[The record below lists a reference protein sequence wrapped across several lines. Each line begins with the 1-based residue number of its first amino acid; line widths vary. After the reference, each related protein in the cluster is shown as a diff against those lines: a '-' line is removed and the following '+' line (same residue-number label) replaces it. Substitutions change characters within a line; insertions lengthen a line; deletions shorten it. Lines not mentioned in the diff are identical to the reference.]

1 MKQLIEK
8 SEIVLS
14 LGVKAFKAK
23 SIKHLVVIFII
34 FAISG
39 SVAVFCSKFLLLLLN
54 LDRQFL
60 GNYIYW
66 PIRLLVLLIAYQFI
80 LLFVSTIFGEFNHFK
95 KYSLKFISIIRKIDP
110 FKAMKKYYNFF
121 EHLFWSYTKIS
132 HDQKMLYYCFA
143 GKIHFM
149 IV

>member
-1 MKQLIEK
+1 MNQLIEK

-14 LGVKAFKAK
+14 LGVKAFNAR
-23 SIKHLVVIFII
+23 SYRHLMAFFII

-39 SVAVFCSKFLLLLLN
+39 GVAVFCSKFLLLLLN
-54 LDRQFL
+54 LDRESL

-95 KYSLKFISIIRKIDP
+95 KYSLKFISIIRKSDP
-110 FKAMKKYYNFF
+110 FKVMKKYYNGD
-121 EHLFWSYTKIS
+121 ENS
-132 HDQKMLYYCFA
+132 
-143 GKIHFM
+143 
-149 IV
+149 

>member
-1 MKQLIEK
+1 MNQLIEK
-8 SEIVLS
+8 SEIILS

-54 LDRQFL
+54 LDRESL

-66 PIRLLVLLIAYQFI
+66 PIRLLVLLVAYQFI

-95 KYSLKFISIIRKIDP
+95 KYSLKFISIIRKSDP
-110 FKAMKKYYNFF
+110 FKVMKKYYNGD
-121 EHLFWSYTKIS
+121 ENS
-132 HDQKMLYYCFA
+132 
-143 GKIHFM
+143 
-149 IV
+149 

>member
-1 MKQLIEK
+1 MNQLIEK
-8 SEIVLS
+8 SEIILS

-34 FAISG
+34 FAVSG

-54 LDRQFL
+54 LDREFL

-95 KYSLKFISIIRKIDP
+95 KYSLKFFSIIRKSYP
-110 FKAMKKYYNFF
+110 SKVMKKYRNGDRNY
-121 EHLFWSYTKIS
+121 
-132 HDQKMLYYCFA
+132 
-143 GKIHFM
+143 
-149 IV
+149 